1 MRKTIPLP
9 SQEKL
14 LSLFNYKDGGL
25 YWKVNKRKVLKDNK
39 AGFSCP
45 VSGYV
50 YIRVDNVLYREHRL
64 IWKMLKGEEP
74 ITLDHINRKRDDNR
88 IDNLRTVSDSENSYN
103 SAKRKDN
110 TSGVKG
116 VSWNKLKNK
125 WRVYI
130 NVFKK
135 RLELGHYDDF
145 EHACLVADEAR
156 DKYHRIEA

>member
-14 LSLFNYKDGGL
+14 LSLFYYKDGGL
-25 YWKVNKRKVLKDNK
+25 YWAISKHKVIKDSK
-39 AGFSCP
+39 AGFYCSG
-45 VSGYV
+45 SGYV
-50 YIRVDNVLYREHRL
+50 YIRIDNVLYREHRL

-74 ITLDHINRKRDDNR
+74 DTLDHINRKRNDNR
-88 IDNLRTVSDSENSYN
+88 IENLRSVSDSENCYN
-103 SAKRKDN
+103 STQRKDN

-130 NVFKK
+130 NVSKK

-145 EHACLVADEAR
+145 EYACLVADEAR

>member
-14 LSLFNYKDGGL
+14 LSLFCYKDGGL
-25 YWKVNKRKVLKDNK
+25 YWKINKRKVVNGSK
-39 AGFSCP
+39 AGFYCT

-50 YIRVDNVLYREHRL
+50 YIGIDKELYREHRL
-64 IWKMLKGEEP
+64 IWKMFKGEDP
-74 ITLDHINRKRDDNR
+74 ATLDHINRKRNDNR
-88 IDNLRTVSDSENSYN
+88 IENLRVVSDSENSYN

-130 NVFKK
+130 NVSKK

-145 EHACLVADEAR
+145 EYACLVADEAR